1 MIARYGRLRRYPA
14 AFRALTGLTVVQFD
28 ALWQEVAPRL
38 AEVERAR
45 LTRPGRQRA
54 IGAGHPFALDERD
67 RVLLTVIW
75 LRRYPIYEVLGLL
88 FGISQETAVR
98 TVPRV
103 LPILEA
109 AGLDTMRG
117 RDPGRQRRPHLDDL
131 LRETPE
137 VAVIVDTFEQ
147 RIERP
152 TDPTVADTYY
162 SGKKKQHT
170 LKVQVTVD
178 EGGGIVDSAP
188 SVRGPTSDLTL
199 LRTSD
204 LPDRLG
210 PDVGI
215 LGDLAYVGIT
225 AIHPTGATP
234 RRKPRAKP
242 RPPEDIAFNTAFAR
256 RRVIV
261 EHAIGRLR
269 SFEALAQR
277 DRHHRRYHTARVRA
291 VAGLVNRR
299 LSARSRPGGEG
310 AASPSSL
317 LRSRSSE
324 ASPQTDE
331 GVRPAERGRRPD
343 AVG

>member
-1 MIARYGRLRRYPA
+1 MIARYTGLRRHPS
-14 AFRALTGLTVVQFD
+14 AFRALTGLTVSQFD
-28 ALWQEVAPRL
+28 ALWVEVAPRL
-38 AEVERAR
+38 LDAERKR
-45 LTRPGRQRA
+45 LTRPGRRRA
-54 IGAGHPFALDERD
+54 IGAGHPFALSERD
-67 RVLLTVIW
+67 RVLLTVVW

-103 LPILEA
+103 LPILEGV
-109 AGLDTMRG
+109 GLTSMRG
-117 RDPGRQRRPHLDDL
+117 RDPGKYRRPNLDAL

-137 VAVIVDTFEQ
+137 LAVIVDTFEQ

-152 TDPTVADTYY
+152 TDPAVADTYY

-178 EGGGIVDSAP
+178 EGGGIIDIPP
-188 SVRGPTSDLTL
+188 SVRGPTNDLTL
-199 LRTSD
+199 LRESG
-204 LPDRLG
+204 LPGRL
-210 PDVGI
+210 PPEVGI

-225 AIHPTGATP
+225 AFHPTGATP
-234 RRKPRAKP
+234 RRKPRSKP

-256 RRVIV
+256 RRVTV

-277 DRHHRRYHTARVRA
+277 DRHHRTLHTARVRA

-299 LSARSRPGGEG
+299 LAR
-310 AASPSSL
+310 
-317 LRSRSSE
+317 
-324 ASPQTDE
+324 
-331 GVRPAERGRRPD
+331 
-343 AVG
+343 

>member
-1 MIARYGRLRRYPA
+1 MIARYTRLRRHPA
-14 AFRALTGLTVVQFD
+14 AFRALTGLTVPQFD
-28 ALWQEVAPRL
+28 GVWQEVAPRL
-38 AEVERAR
+38 AEAERKR
-45 LTRPGRQRA
+45 LTRPGRQRQ

-67 RVLLTVIW
+67 RVLLTVVW

-103 LPILEA
+103 LPVLEA
-109 AGLDTMRG
+109 VGLASMRG
-117 RDPGRQRRPHLDDL
+117 RDPGKYRRPDLDDL

-137 VAVIVDTFEQ
+137 LAVIVDTFEQ

-152 TDPTVADTYY
+152 TDPATADTYY

-178 EGGGIVDSAP
+178 EGGGIIDIAP
-188 SVRGPTSDLTL
+188 SVRGPTHDLEL
-199 LRTSD
+199 LRTSG
-204 LPDRLG
+204 LPARLG

-225 AIHPTGATP
+225 AFHPTGATP
-234 RRKPRAKP
+234 RRKPRSTP
-242 RPPEDIAFNTAFAR
+242 RPPEDRAFNTAFAS
-256 RRVIV
+256 RRVTV

-277 DRHHRRYHTARVRA
+277 DRHHRSLHTARVRA
-291 VAGLVNRR
+291 VAGFVNRC
-299 LSARSRPGGEG
+299 LAG
-310 AASPSSL
+310 
-317 LRSRSSE
+317 
-324 ASPQTDE
+324 
-331 GVRPAERGRRPD
+331 
-343 AVG
+343 

>member
-1 MIARYGRLRRYPA
+1 MIARYAGLRRHPA
-14 AFRALTGLTVVQFD
+14 AFLALTGLAVSQFD
-28 ALWQEVAPRL
+28 ALWVEVGPRL
-38 AEVERAR
+38 LEAERKR
-45 LTRPGRQRA
+45 LTRPGRKRE
-54 IGAGHPFALDERD
+54 IGAGHPFALEERD

-109 AGLDTMRG
+109 AGLDRMRG
-117 RDPGRQRRPHLDDL
+117 RDPGKYRRPGLDDL

-152 TDPTVADTYY
+152 TDPATADTYY

-170 LKVQVTVD
+170 LKVQVAID
-178 EGGGIVDSAP
+178 EGGGIIDVPP
-188 SVRGPTSDLTL
+188 SVRGPTNDLEL
-199 LRTSD
+199 LRTSG

-210 PDVGI
+210 PEVGI
-215 LGDLAYVGIT
+215 LGDLAYVGIK
-225 AIHPTGATP
+225 AFHPTGTTP
-234 RRKPRAKP
+234 RRKPRSRP
-242 RPPEDIAFNTAFAR
+242 RPPEDIAFNTAFAS
-256 RRVIV
+256 RRVRV

-277 DRHHRRYHTARVRA
+277 DRHHRRLHTARVRA

-299 LSARSRPGGEG
+299 LAG
-310 AASPSSL
+310 
-317 LRSRSSE
+317 
-324 ASPQTDE
+324 
-331 GVRPAERGRRPD
+331 
-343 AVG
+343 

>member
-1 MIARYGRLRRYPA
+1 MIARYSRLRRHPA
-14 AFRALTGLTVVQFD
+14 AFRALTGLTVSQFD
-28 ALWQEVAPRL
+28 ARWGVVAPRL
-38 AEVERAR
+38 AEAEQRR
-45 LTRPGRQRA
+45 LARPGRKRR
-54 IGAGHPFALDERD
+54 IGAGHPFALEGRD

-109 AGLDTMRG
+109 AGLASMRG
-117 RDPGRQRRPHLDDL
+117 RDPGKYRRPDLDGL

-137 VAVIVDTFEQ
+137 LAVLVDTFEQ

-152 TDPTVADTYY
+152 TDRATADAYY

-170 LKVQVTVD
+170 LKVQVAVD
-178 EGGGIVDSAP
+178 EGGGIVDGAP
-188 SVRGPTSDLTL
+188 SARGPTNDLAL
-199 LRTSD
+199 LRASG

-225 AIHPTGATP
+225 AFHPTGATP
-234 RRKPRAKP
+234 RRKPRGKP
-242 RPPEDIAFNTAFAR
+242 RPPEDRAFNAAFAG
-256 RRVIV
+256 RRVRV

-277 DRHHRRYHTARVRA
+277 DRHHRSLHTARVRA

-299 LSARSRPGGEG
+299 LTA
-310 AASPSSL
+310 
-317 LRSRSSE
+317 
-324 ASPQTDE
+324 
-331 GVRPAERGRRPD
+331 
-343 AVG
+343 

>member
-1 MIARYGRLRRYPA
+1 MIARYRRLCRYPA
-14 AFRALTGLTVVQFD
+14 AFGALTGLTVVQFD
-28 ALWQEVAPRL
+28 RLWSEVAPRL
-38 AEVERAR
+38 AEAERAR
-45 LTRPGRQRA
+45 LTRPGRRRA

-98 TVPRV
+98 TVPKV

-109 AGLDTMRG
+109 AGLDQMRG
-117 RDPGRQRRPHLDDL
+117 RDPGKYRRPNLDEL

-152 TDPTVADTYY
+152 TDPAVADTFY

-170 LKVQVTVD
+170 LKVQVVVD
-178 EGGGIVDSAP
+178 EGGGIVDIAP
-188 SVRGPTSDLTL
+188 SVRGPTSDLTV
-199 LRTSD
+199 LRTSG
-204 LPDRLG
+204 LPARFG

-225 AIHPTGATP
+225 QFHPTGATP
-234 RRKPRAKP
+234 RRKPRSKP
-242 RPPEDIAFNTAFAR
+242 RPPEDIAYNTAFAR

-277 DRHHRRYHTARVRA
+277 DRHHRRLHTACVRA

-299 LSARSRPGGEG
+299 L
-310 AASPSSL
+310 AA
-317 LRSRSSE
+317 
-324 ASPQTDE
+324 
-331 GVRPAERGRRPD
+331 
-343 AVG
+343 

>member
-1 MIARYGRLRRYPA
+1 MIARYTRLRRHPA
-14 AFRALTGLTVVQFD
+14 AFRALTGLAVSQFD
-28 ALWQEVAPRL
+28 ALWIEVAPRL
-38 AEVERAR
+38 AAAERAR
-45 LTRPGRQRA
+45 LSRPGRRRR

-67 RVLLTVIW
+67 RVLLTVAW

-117 RDPGRQRRPHLDDL
+117 RDPGTYRRPGLDGL

-137 VAVIVDTFEQ
+137 LAVIVDTFEQ

-152 TDPTVADTYY
+152 TAPTVADAYY

-170 LKVQVTVD
+170 LKVQVAVD
-178 EGGGIVDSAP
+178 EGGGIVDVPP
-188 SVRGPTSDLTL
+188 SVRGPTNDLAL
-199 LRTSD
+199 LRDSG
-204 LPDRLG
+204 LADRL
-210 PDVGI
+210 PPEVGI
-215 LGDLAYVGIT
+215 LGDLAYVGIV
-225 AIHPTGATP
+225 AFHPQGATP
-234 RRKPRAKP
+234 RRKPRSQP
-242 RPPEDIAFNTAFAR
+242 RPPADLAFNTAFAS

-269 SFEALAQR
+269 TFEALAQR
-277 DRHHRRYHTARVRA
+277 DRHHRRLHTARVRA

-299 LSARSRPGGEG
+299 LAG
-310 AASPSSL
+310 
-317 LRSRSSE
+317 
-324 ASPQTDE
+324 
-331 GVRPAERGRRPD
+331 
-343 AVG
+343 

>member
-1 MIARYGRLRRYPA
+1 MIARYAALRRYPA
-14 AFRALTGLTVVQFD
+14 AFRALTGLTVSQFD
-28 ALWQEVAPRL
+28 ALWVEVAPRL
-38 AEVERAR
+38 LEAERKR
-45 LTRPGRQRA
+45 LTRPGRQRQ
-54 IGAGHPFALDERD
+54 IGAGHPFALAERD

-109 AGLDTMRG
+109 AGLDSMRG
-117 RDPGRQRRPHLDDL
+117 RDPGKYRRPDLDGL

-152 TDPTVADTYY
+152 TDPATADTYY

-170 LKVQVTVD
+170 LKVQVAVD
-178 EGGGIVDSAP
+178 EGGGIVDVPP
-188 SVRGPTSDLTL
+188 SIRGPTNDLEL
-199 LRTSD
+199 LRTSG

-215 LGDLAYVGIT
+215 LGDLAYVGIK
-225 AIHPTGATP
+225 AFHPTGATP
-234 RRKPRAKP
+234 RRKPRSKP
-242 RPPEDIAFNTAFAR
+242 RPPEDRAFNTAFAS
-256 RRVIV
+256 RRVRV
-261 EHAIGRLR
+261 EHSIGRLR

-277 DRHHRRYHTARVRA
+277 DRHHRRLHTARVRA

-299 LSARSRPGGEG
+299 LAG
-310 AASPSSL
+310 
-317 LRSRSSE
+317 
-324 ASPQTDE
+324 
-331 GVRPAERGRRPD
+331 
-343 AVG
+343 

>member
-1 MIARYGRLRRYPA
+1 MIARYHRLRRYPA
-14 AFRALTGLTVVQFD
+14 AFRALTGLTIVEFD
-28 ALWQEVAPRL
+28 GLWREVAPRL
-38 AEVERAR
+38 AEAERAR
-45 LTRPGRQRA
+45 LTRPGRRRA
-54 IGAGHPFALDERD
+54 IGAGHPFALDGRD
-67 RVLLTVIW
+67 RVLLTVTW

-98 TVPRV
+98 TVPKV

-109 AGLDTMRG
+109 AGLDGMRG
-117 RDPGRQRRPHLDDL
+117 RDPGKYRRPDLDDL

-152 TDPTVADTYY
+152 TDRAVADTYY

-170 LKVQVTVD
+170 LKVQVAVD
-178 EGGGIVDSAP
+178 EAGGIVDIAE
-188 SVRGPTSDLTL
+188 SVRGPTSDLSV
-199 LRTSD
+199 LRASD
-204 LPDRLG
+204 LPKRL
-210 PDVGI
+210 PPEVGI
-215 LGDLAYVGIT
+215 LGDLAYVGI
-225 AIHPTGATP
+225 AAVHPTGATP

-242 RPPEDIAFNTAFAR
+242 RPPEDRAYNTAFAR

-277 DRHHRRYHTARVRA
+277 DRHHRRLHTARVRA

-299 LSARSRPGGEG
+299 L
-310 AASPSSL
+310 AA
-317 LRSRSSE
+317 
-324 ASPQTDE
+324 
-331 GVRPAERGRRPD
+331 
-343 AVG
+343 